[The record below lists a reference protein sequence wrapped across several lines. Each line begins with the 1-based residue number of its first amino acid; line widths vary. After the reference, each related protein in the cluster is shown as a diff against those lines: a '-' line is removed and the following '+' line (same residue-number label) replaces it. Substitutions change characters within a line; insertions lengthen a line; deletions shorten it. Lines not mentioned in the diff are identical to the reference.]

1 LARGIPLAIGFA
13 LVAWLLSGLGF
24 FLLEPTIDSYGG
36 GLWLAFVSMSTVGYG
51 DLVPTTVP
59 SRLFAIIM
67 VFVGFGLFSMA
78 IAAISA
84 YFVGEDDKLDNDRI
98 HEDIVNLR
106 SEIKQLREDLISVD
120 LEASTFWPE
129 HFGEKCLIC
138 VWSIQVESQTR

>member
-1 LARGIPLAIGFA
+1 
-13 LVAWLLSGLGF
+13 
-24 FLLEPTIDSYGG
+24 
-36 GLWLAFVSMSTVGYG
+36 MSTVGYG

-106 SEIKQLREDLISVD
+106 SEIKQLREELNQRR
-120 LEASTFWPE
+120 P
-129 HFGEKCLIC
+129 
-138 VWSIQVESQTR
+138 